1 MTGTARLL
9 GVTAIIAAAMLW
21 GTTGTVQA
29 LLPPERQPLV
39 VAALRVLIGALALLA
54 LALSSRHSRRAFA
67 ALPLPGVIFAGL
79 SIGLYNLLFFLAVI
93 EAGVGVG
100 TAIAIGSAPVWV
112 TLYEITVQRQMPGR
126 LRAGGQLLAIAG
138 ACLLV
143 FSGSAHSGT
152 PFGYLLAAAAGAAY
166 ASYSLATS
174 RISQSAPSATIAA
187 ATFSVAALALLPIL
201 FLVPIGWA
209 TSPSAWPGILFLGIG
224 ATAASYALYTWGLG
238 RVTASTAVT
247 LALAEPLTAWLLA
260 IFVLDEQVTAARLGG
275 AALLLAG
282 LAIVTLA
289 PRKRGGN

>member
-1 MTGTARLL
+1 ML
-9 GVTAIIAAAMLW
+9 GIASVIAAAMLW

-39 VAALRVLIGALALLA
+39 VAALRVLIGALALFA
-54 LALSSRHSRRAFA
+54 LALSSRNSRLGFRD
-67 ALPLPGVIFAGL
+67 LPLPGVIFAGL

-112 TLYEITVQRQMPGR
+112 TLYEITLQRQMPGPV
-126 LRAGGQLLAIAG
+126 RAGGQMLAIAG

-143 FSGSAHSGT
+143 FSGGTASGSAL
-152 PFGYLLAAAAGAAY
+152 GYLLAAAAGAAY

-174 RISQSAPSATIAA
+174 RISQHAPSTTLAA
-187 ATFSVAALALLPIL
+187 ATFGTAALALLPVL
-201 FLVPIGWA
+201 FLVPVGWA
-209 TSPSAWPGILFLGIG
+209 AAPSAWPGLLFLGIG
-224 ATAASYALYTWGLG
+224 ATALSYALYTWGLG

-260 IFVLDEQVTAARLGG
+260 IFVLDEPVTPARLAG

-289 PRKRGGN
+289 PRKSGGN